1 MLDLDNTQGGHI
13 FTSQSTSHS
22 TARSTVHRRP
32 DIQGLRALAV
42 LLVVAFHAGLRVP
55 GGYLGV
61 DIFFVISGFV
71 ITAMLHREYVAQGRI
86 KIGTFYAR
94 RFKRLVPALSVMV
107 TATLVISVFVLSPF
121 GAQQETAKTA
131 IGSMLLSANYWI
143 AETSSDYFGMAA
155 SRNALL
161 NTWSLSVEEQ
171 FYLVFPFVLALGWY
185 LNRRFK
191 IMSTAPFVL
200 VALIGILSLALA
212 WRGTGASQFQ
222 NFATFLE
229 GFYSPL
235 TRAWEFAAGALL
247 ALLTI
252 KFKVQGK
259 QLGATLGVLGL
270 VGIAASAFLINRLE
284 LPAIMWTL
292 IAVMGTALLILA
304 GTKPDNF
311 ISRGLGVRPL
321 THVGD
326 WSYSIYLWHWPFI
339 VFAAALWPATT
350 TILVLAAVL
359 SFIPA
364 LASYYW
370 IEQPCRQISFTSRR
384 KATAWVAALVLIP
397 IGLGGAVGFAATKGY
412 WVDGLKT
419 MAEERG
425 GIYPNDARNCGRIP
439 LTERATE
446 VCTWNGEA
454 AGEPIYLFGDSN
466 AAHFSDA
473 VIGAGEILGRPIT
486 ISAPPGCL
494 MLDFTLRQPSDQS
507 TDRQLPSEDCLER
520 GSQAFAWVKGQ
531 KPGVVILSHTQIAW
545 DNSPN
550 SIPLPPSFNPD
561 FVATI
566 ESLQQAGHTVMLMQ
580 PMPRFDAT
588 IGVEGSERYVWDQ
601 NRCQLFQAIAGDCM
615 KSMPLEYVDAAQEYS
630 RQSIQAVADQT
641 GAIYTDLSRALCDES
656 QCSTF
661 AGGHQLYRDSGH
673 ISVYASKSLA
683 PDFADAIRRT
693 LPTAQVGVTAP

>member
-1 MLDLDNTQGGHI
+1 M
-13 FTSQSTSHS
+13 
-22 TARSTVHRRP
+22 
-32 DIQGLRALAV
+32 RALAV
-42 LLVVAFHAGLRVP
+42 LLVVAFHTGLRVP

-86 KIGTFYAR
+86 KIVAFYTR

-107 TATLVISVFVLSPF
+107 TVTLVISVFVLSPF
-121 GAQQETAKTA
+121 GAQQETSKTA

-143 AETSSDYFGMAA
+143 AETSGDYFGVSA

-191 IMSTAPFVL
+191 VMSTAPFVL
-200 VALIGILSLALA
+200 VALIGILSLAIA
-212 WRGTGASQFQ
+212 WRGNGASQFQ
-222 NFATFLE
+222 NFTSFLE

-259 QLGATLGVLGL
+259 HLGTTLGVLGL
-270 VGIAASAFLINRLE
+270 ASIATSAFLINRLE

-292 IAVMGTALLILA
+292 IAVVGTALLILA
-304 GTKPDNF
+304 GTREDNF

-321 THVGD
+321 TQVGD

-350 TILVLAAVL
+350 TILVLAAAL
-359 SFIPA
+359 SLIPA

-370 IEQPCRQISFTSRR
+370 IEQPFRQISFTSRR
-384 KATAWVAALVLIP
+384 KATGWVAALVLVP

-412 WVDGLKT
+412 WVDGLKSV
-419 MAEERG
+419 ADERG
-425 GIYPNDARNCGRIP
+425 GFYASDARECGQIP

-446 VCTWNGEA
+446 ECTWNGDA
-454 AGEPIYLFGDSN
+454 VGKPIYLFGDSN

-473 VIGAGEILGRPIT
+473 IIGAGEILGRPTT

-494 MLDFTLRQPSDQS
+494 MLDFTLRQPNDQS
-507 TDRQLPSEDCLER
+507 ADRQLPSEDCLDR
-520 GSQAFAWVKGQ
+520 SHQAFSWVKGQ
-531 KPGVVILSHTQIAW
+531 KPGSVILSHTQIVW
-545 DNSPN
+545 DNQLKNSFQNNGPN
-550 SIPLPPSFNPD
+550 SIPLSPSFNPD

-601 NRCQLFQAIAGDCM
+601 NRCPLIQAFAGECM
-615 KSMPLEYVDAAQEYS
+615 KSMPLEYVDVAQEYS
-630 RQSIQAVADQT
+630 RQSIQAIADQT
-641 GAIYTDLSRALCDES
+641 GATYTDLSRALCDES

-661 AGGHQLYRDSGH
+661 ADGHQVYRDKGH
-673 ISVYASKSLA
+673 ITPYASKSLA
-683 PDFADAIRRT
+683 PQFADVIQ
-693 LPTAQVGVTAP
+693 LSDD